1 MKLLIITQKVDKNE
15 QLLGFFIEWLR
26 LFAEKFEKITVL
38 CLEKGEYD
46 LPGNVKVIS
55 LGKDRGYGKFKQFFN
70 FYFLILKYHRE
81 YDAVLVHMNPIWV
94 VLGGYFWKL
103 FDKKI
108 FLWYT
113 HKSITL
119 KLRIAV
125 IVADIIF
132 TASPESF
139 RLNSKKVVVTGHG
152 IDTDLFKPNSE
163 FENPALKERGLPGEV
178 GRQDSKLRLLSIGR
192 ISPVKG
198 YETLI
203 DAAKILKDKNVDFII
218 TIIGEPALESD
229 SEYEESLKFKI
240 QNLKLEENFDFVGKV
255 VHNDLPKYYQS
266 QDLFIHLSKTGSL
279 DKTMLEA
286 MACGIK
292 VISSNDAART
302 ILPVELLFNDN
313 PQELAD
319 KIIKSQEINTDNLR
333 TYVVNN
339 HNLQKLITKISEIIK
354 L

>member
-1 MKLLIITQKVDKNE
+1 M
-15 QLLGFFIEWLR
+15 
-26 LFAEKFEKITVL
+26 
-38 CLEKGEYD
+38 
-46 LPGNVKVIS
+46 
-55 LGKDRGYGKFKQFFN
+55 
-70 FYFLILKYHRE
+70 
-81 YDAVLVHMNPIWV
+81 
-94 VLGGYFWKL
+94 
-103 FDKKI
+103 
-108 FLWYT
+108 
-113 HKSITL
+113 
-119 KLRIAV
+119 
-125 IVADIIF
+125 
-132 TASPESF
+132 
-139 RLNSKKVVVTGHG
+139 
-152 IDTDLFKPNSE
+152 
-163 FENPALKERGLPGEV
+163 PGEV

-218 TIIGEPALESD
+218 TIIGKPALESD

-240 QNLKLEENFDFVGKV
+240 QSLKLEENFDFVGKV

-319 KIIKSQEINTDNLR
+319 KILQSKEINTDSLR
-333 TYVVNN
+333 NYVVEN
-339 HNLQKLITKISEIIK
+339 HNLSALISKISETIK
-354 L
+354 S